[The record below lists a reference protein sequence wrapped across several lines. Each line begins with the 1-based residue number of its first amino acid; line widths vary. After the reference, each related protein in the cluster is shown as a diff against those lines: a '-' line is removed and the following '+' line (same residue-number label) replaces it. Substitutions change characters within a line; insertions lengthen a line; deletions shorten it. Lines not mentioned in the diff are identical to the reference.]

1 MMESKFQGRI
11 RHKSDEDMDVDV
23 GKQNARLLSAVGRFV
38 ENR

>member
-1 MMESKFQGRI
+1 MESKFQVRV
-11 RHKSDEDMDVDV
+11 RHNSVDGVDV